1 MKAAASTS
9 PLAGR
14 QRILEACIPL
24 FAENGFNGVSIRDAS
39 AAAGMTPAA
48 LYYHFPDKDALYL
61 AVIDWLYQDR
71 VPGLLAQ
78 VAENGSP
85 WERLERL
92 VSGMVQLNLTDP
104 NLLRLS
110 QWILLDRDTERTRR
124 LGKSVVG
131 PFLDAVSS
139 LVSDISDDIDPR
151 WAALSVFSLV
161 MLPFHAAGVTA
172 DLAGFR
178 HPICEPAAL
187 TAHVM
192 QMLRAGIAGRGAS

>member
-1 MKAAASTS
+1 MKSATTQS

-14 QRILEACIPL
+14 QRILEACTPL
-24 FAENGFNGVSIRDAS
+24 FAESGFHGVSMRDVAG
-39 AAAGMTPAA
+39 AVGMTPAA

-61 AVIDWLYQDR
+61 AVIDRLYQDR

-78 VAENGSP
+78 VVVDGSP

-92 VSGMVQLNLTDP
+92 VNGIVQLNLTDP

-110 QWILLDRDTERTRR
+110 QWILLDRDPERTRR
-124 LGKSVVG
+124 LGERIVG

-139 LVSDISDDIDPR
+139 LVSDINDDIDPR

-172 DLAGFR
+172 DLPGFR
-178 HPICEPAAL
+178 QPTREPAAL

-192 QMLRAGIAGRGAS
+192 QMLHIGIGRREAR